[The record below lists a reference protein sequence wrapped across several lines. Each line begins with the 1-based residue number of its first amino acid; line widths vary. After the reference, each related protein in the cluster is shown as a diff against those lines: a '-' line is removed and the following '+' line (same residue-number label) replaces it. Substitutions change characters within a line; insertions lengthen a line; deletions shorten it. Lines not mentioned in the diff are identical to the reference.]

1 MSAREPVYLGVD
13 VGGTKV
19 AAGIVTRR
27 GEILSKIRVPMR
39 SHDDGAAGLQAVE
52 RAIDAA
58 LETEAARGALI
69 AGIGLVS
76 PGPLDPR
83 SGVVVNPVNLPC
95 WRNFPLV
102 EEIKKSRG
110 LPTVLDNDANAAALA
125 EALWGAGAGYAS
137 VFYVTIGTGIGTGLV
152 LDERIYHG
160 RTGAAAEGGHVSI
173 DYRGPQCPCGKRGC
187 IEALAAGPAVARR
200 ARALLEGGH
209 AEGSRLLAMAG
220 GNASVVTAEMV
231 GNAWRDGDSVATRVL
246 EETLDVITVWLG
258 NMIDLLEPEVIIFG
272 GGMSELIS
280 EWFDRMRERLPRWS
294 VNSRCGE
301 IPLVR
306 ARYGEDSGIAGGA
319 ALCIP
324 ATTVSL

>member
-1 MSAREPVYLGVD
+1 
-13 VGGTKV
+13 
-19 AAGIVTRR
+19 
-27 GEILSKIRVPMR
+27 
-39 SHDDGAAGLQAVE
+39 
-52 RAIDAA
+52 
-58 LETEAARGALI
+58 
-69 AGIGLVS
+69 
-76 PGPLDPR
+76 
-83 SGVVVNPVNLPC
+83 
-95 WRNFPLV
+95 
-102 EEIKKSRG
+102 
-110 LPTVLDNDANAAALA
+110 
-125 EALWGAGAGYAS
+125 
-137 VFYVTIGTGIGTGLV
+137 
-152 LDERIYHG
+152 
-160 RTGAAAEGGHVSI
+160 
-173 DYRGPQCPCGKRGC
+173 
-187 IEALAAGPAVARR
+187 
-200 ARALLEGGH
+200 
-209 AEGSRLLAMAG
+209 MAG